1 MSHSSF
7 QEILPFVID
16 NEENEESISL
26 QVTSHGSKHESYSPE
41 EETDERSNSG
51 DLAPLLS
58 NASREFD
65 SPTPGDSSSVLV
77 LENGDILK
85 MPKDGGSFFE
95 SFLNMANSIIG
106 AGIIGLPF
114 SFRESGIFA
123 GIILLLG
130 LTYLVDWTIRLLVY
144 NAKLSGRNSYQE
156 VMQFCFGKSGLIIIS
171 GFQLLFAFG
180 GDTLPHVI
188 TSLFPNISN
197 IPVLY
202 LFTDRYFVIIFCTVF
217 ISYPLSLYRDISK
230 LAKASGLALIS
241 MVIIVVAVVIEAP
254 HVDPKYKGS
263 DEGTWD
269 FVHPEMFQAIG
280 VISFAFVC
288 HHNSLLIFDSLRKPT
303 LNRFAAVTHLST
315 GISMLACL
323 LVAIVG
329 FLAFTDKTEGNILN
343 NFPEDNV
350 LINIARFCF
359 GFNMFTTLPLEAFV
373 CRESIEIYYF
383 PNAPFSLKRHVTLT
397 TIFVMGAM
405 MVSLLTNDLGI
416 VLELTGGCSATA
428 LAYILPPACF
438 LKLSSG
444 KWWSRK
450 KLPAVLCIGFG
461 IVVMVLSTALTLNK
475 MIETKI

>member
-1 MSHSSF
+1 MSRSSF

-16 NEENEESISL
+16 NEEFEESISL
-26 QVTSHGSKHESYSPE
+26 QVTSHGSNLENYSPE

-65 SPTPGDSSSVLV
+65 STTPGESNSVLV
-77 LENGDILK
+77 LDNGDTLR

-106 AGIIGLPF
+106 AGLPF

-171 GFQLLFAFG
+171 AFQLLFAFG

-197 IPVLY
+197 IPVLN
-202 LFTDRYFVIIFCTVF
+202 LFTDRYFVIIFCTIF

-254 HVDPKYKGS
+254 RVDPRYKGG
-263 DEGTWD
+263 DKGTWD

-303 LNRFAAVTHLST
+303 LKRFAAVTHLST

-329 FLAFTDKTEGNILN
+329 YLAFTDKTEGNILN

-350 LINIARFCF
+350 IINIARFCF

-383 PNAPFSLKRHVTLT
+383 PNASFSLKRHVILT

-428 LAYILPPACF
+428 LAYILPPACY

-444 KWWSRK
+444 NWWSRK
-450 KLPAVLCIGFG
+450 KLPAVICVGFG
-461 IVVMVLSTALTLNK
+461 IAVMILSTVLTLNK